1 MLIPKSNCLAV
12 LDDGHLPLVLLERR
26 DDPLDISRD
35 TALKCRGLDDR
46 ISRRGLRLRF
56 VSRLANA
63 CRSLLV
69 LPSLDDMVA
78 LSYDCMLAVERK

>member
-1 MLIPKSNCLAV
+1 MVTSKSNCLAALV
-12 LDDGHLPLVLLERR
+12 DDLPLLLERR

-35 TALKCRGLDDR
+35 TALKCRGLDDL
-46 ISRRGLRLRF
+46 ITLGLRLRF

-69 LPSLDDMVA
+69 LPSFVVM
-78 LSYDCMLAVERK
+78 LS

>member
-1 MLIPKSNCLAV
+1 MLIPKSNCLAALV
-12 LDDGHLPLVLLERR
+12 DDLPLLLERR

-35 TALKCRGLDDR
+35 TALKCRGEDDR
-46 ISRRGLRLRF
+46 ITLGLRLRF

-78 LSYDCMLAVERK
+78 LSYDCMLAVR